1 MKYKFYTVSFNAWD
15 AMLGAIKLAEKS
27 IYWECY
33 ILLDDT
39 PTHNFF
45 DILKEKARQ
54 GVVVKIIADA
64 IGSFWLGSSAV
75 NDLRAA
81 GVEILFFNH
90 RGWFNRN
97 HKKILII
104 DEKIGFIGGVN
115 IAKAH
120 RHWLDLHLKVEGL
133 IARALLR
140 SFIKSYKI
148 SGGKDNLVHQKIR
161 LHRKIRILD
170 HLPFLSK
177 SRSLR
182 KFYIEHINNA
192 KDNILIATPYFV
204 PHLWLIKALKNA
216 ARRGVKIE
224 IIMPKE
230 TDHRIIT
237 WLNRLFV
244 YLVGEKGIDF
254 YFSSKMIHAKALL
267 VDDQEGLVGSNNIDA
282 ASFEFNS
289 ESGLVFK
296 RKDMLKDLKNIFEAW
311 KKESIRSS
319 Y

>member
-1 MKYKFYTVSFNAWD
+1 MKYKFYTVSSKAWD
-15 AMLGAIKLAEKS
+15 AMLDAIKLAEKS

-33 ILLDDT
+33 ILLNDT
-39 PTHNFF
+39 PDHNFF

-54 GVVVKIIADA
+54 GVIVKIIADA
-64 IGSFWLGSSAV
+64 IGSFWLRSSAV
-75 NDLRAA
+75 DDLRAA
-81 GVEILFFNH
+81 GAEVLFFNH

-133 IARALLR
+133 IARALLK

-177 SRSLR
+177 SRNLR
-182 KFYIEHINNA
+182 KFYIKHINNA
-192 KDNILIATPYFV
+192 KDNILIATPYFA
-204 PHLWLIKALKNA
+204 PHFWLIKALKKA
-216 ARRGVKIE
+216 ACRGVKIE
-224 IIMPKE
+224 IILPKE
-230 TDHRIIT
+230 TDHKIIT
-237 WLNRLFV
+237 WLNHFFAYWVR
-244 YLVGEKGIDF
+244 ERGINF
-254 YFSSKMIHAKALL
+254 YFSPKMIHAKALL
-267 VDDQEGLVGSNNIDA
+267 VDDKEGMVGSNNIDA
-282 ASFEFNS
+282 TSFDFNS
-289 ESGLVFK
+289 EGGLVFK
-296 RKDMLKDLKNIFEAW
+296 RKDMLKDLRKIFENW
-311 KKESIRSS
+311 KSNSQN
-319 Y
+319 